1 MAEAI
6 AMFVGRDAELRCL
19 REEFER
25 ARAGLPRLVVV
36 EGPAG
41 IGKTTLVHRFLE
53 GCGPADVLFTDGD
66 EGEKLLPYGTLTR
79 LFGGPAG
86 LPERL
91 TELGLGL
98 APGPDGQA
106 RLPDSLAVRAAL
118 PDPLAVG
125 AALPDAPPFRAA
137 LPDPLAVGAALL
149 GVVTERQRSEP
160 LCLVV
165 DDVHWADEPTLR
177 ALTFCLRRLRVDRV
191 LAVLMLRD
199 AAALAGPEGL
209 LRLVAA
215 DQTRRLRLSGLG
227 APEVGAMVG
236 ELGGAPVSQ
245 RGLARL
251 VEHTEGV
258 PLHLRALLE
267 EVPPAALDDLG
278 QPLPAPRSYGLLV
291 LGKVARCGPAAR
303 ELISAV
309 SVLGLSCPLHL
320 AARVAAV
327 EEPLQALEQAV
338 REGVLLERSSARGP
352 LAAFAHPLDRAAVY
366 RDLGPAHRSALHA
379 RAALVAEGEQARL
392 RHRIEAVA
400 GPSPELAAELAELG
414 RTQVRLGAF
423 GSAAEHLK
431 AAAELSGDPAPLA
444 AEAVEALLLDG
455 RVEEAARL
463 TASLPERAHAAVR
476 GYALG
481 HLAMVRGQIEEA
493 RAHLVTAWE
502 RAGAPESGLAARAA
516 QQLAMLCLVK
526 AEGRQAAR
534 WAERARNSP
543 GYRFSIDYNRYTLL
557 AGLGVS
563 GQIDAALAA
572 TTDLPAPSSAS
583 IAELDAL
590 LGRGVLRTCSDDLPG
605 GLADLSGAVAACG
618 ERSVP
623 FRMLAMAM
631 LGQAEYRAGRWDD
644 AGLHAETAASV
655 ADDADQ
661 RWLSPVCH
669 AVAALVPAARGDWP
683 AAEAHVAAALS
694 ASQGAGVD
702 AVASLA
708 YACSAAAHL
717 ATARGDHVRTVEA
730 LEPLVSVKVHDIVYE
745 PGIVQWLDL
754 LIDALVAL
762 GEQDRAELQLAGME
776 RLAGRRGRR
785 SAMAAAARC
794 RGGLHAARHENDLAE
809 AAFTTGLAQA
819 GMAGLPFD
827 EARLRLAYGRFLRRL
842 GRRRQAQTQL
852 DLGLALFARLG
863 ALPYVD
869 RCEREL
875 SACGLPRAESGAAPL
890 LRLTPQEQAVARL
903 VATGMTNRQVARE
916 LVLSVKTIEYHLGNA
931 FAKLGVSS
939 RVALTT
945 KIQSGADG
953 G

>member
-1 MAEAI
+1 MAEPI
-6 AMFVGRDAELRCL
+6 ATFVGREHELRCL
-19 REEFER
+19 GEEFGR

-36 EGPAG
+36 EGQAG
-41 IGKTTLVHRFLE
+41 IGKTTLIHRFLE
-53 GCGPADVLFTDGD
+53 TCGAANVLSTDGD
-66 EGEKLLPYGTLTR
+66 EGESLLPYGTLTR
-79 LFGGPAG
+79 LFGGPGG
-86 LPERL
+86 LP
-91 TELGLGL
+91 
-98 APGPDGQA
+98 A
-106 RLPDSLAVRAAL
+106 RLKALQPADPATL
-118 PDPLAVG
+118 PDPLA
-125 AALPDAPPFRAA
+125 A
-137 LPDPLAVGAALL
+137 GAALL
-149 GVVTERQRSEP
+149 DVVSERQLGEP

-199 AAALAGPEGL
+199 TAALAGPEGL
-209 LRLVAA
+209 LRLIASDA
-215 DQTRRLRLSGLG
+215 TRRLRLSGLRV
-227 APEVGAMVG
+227 PEVEAMVG
-236 ELGGAPVSQ
+236 GPVSQ

-251 VEHTEGV
+251 VTHTEGV

-267 EVPPAALDDLG
+267 EVPPAALDDLA
-278 QPLPAPRSYGLLV
+278 QPLPAPRSYALLV
-291 LGKVARCGPAAR
+291 LAKVARCAPPVR
-303 ELISAV
+303 ELISAM

-320 AARVAAV
+320 AARVAGV

-338 REGVLLERSSARGP
+338 GEGVLLERSSSRGP
-352 LAAFAHPLDRAAVY
+352 VAAFVHPLIRAAVY

-414 RTQVRLGAF
+414 RAQVRLGAF

-463 TASLPERAHAAVR
+463 TASLPERAHPAVR

-481 HLAMVRGQIEEA
+481 HLAMVRGQVEEA

-502 RAGAPESGLAARAA
+502 RAGTPESGLAARAA
-516 QQLAMLCLVK
+516 QQLAMLCLVS
-526 AEGRQAAR
+526 AEGRQATR

-557 AGLGVS
+557 TGLGIS

-572 TTDLPAPSSAS
+572 TTDLPSPSAAS

-590 LGRGVLRTCSDDLPG
+590 LGRGVLRLCSDDLAG
-605 GLADLSGAVAACG
+605 GLADLSGAVAACA

-623 FRMLAMAM
+623 YRMLSMAM

-644 AGLHAETAASV
+644 AGLHTETAASV

-669 AVAALVPAARGDWP
+669 ALAALVPAARGDWEP
-683 AAEAHVAAALS
+683 AEAHVEAAL
-694 ASQGAGVD
+694 AGRSTSVE

-708 YACSAAAHL
+708 HVCSAAAHL
-717 ATARGDHVRTVEA
+717 AAARGDHARTVEA
-730 LEPLVSVKVHDIVYE
+730 LEPLVAVKVHDVVYE
-745 PGIVQWLDL
+745 PGVVQWLDL

-762 GEQDRAELQLAGME
+762 GEMERAETQLAGME
-776 RLAGRRGRR
+776 RLAGRRGRS
-785 SAMAAAARC
+785 SALAAAARC
-794 RGGLHAARHENDLAE
+794 RGGLHAARHENDLAD
-809 AAFTTGLAQA
+809 AAFTSGLAHA
-819 GMAGLPFD
+819 AVAGLPFD

-842 GRRRQAQTQL
+842 GRRKQAQSHL
-852 DLGLALFARLG
+852 EPGLALFARLG

-869 RCEREL
+869 WCEREL
-875 SACGLPRAESGAAPL
+875 SACGLPRAETGPTPL
-890 LRLTPQEQAVARL
+890 MRLTPQEQAVARL

-931 FAKLGVSS
+931 FAKLGVNS

-945 KIQSGADG
+945 KIRAPMD
-953 G
+953 